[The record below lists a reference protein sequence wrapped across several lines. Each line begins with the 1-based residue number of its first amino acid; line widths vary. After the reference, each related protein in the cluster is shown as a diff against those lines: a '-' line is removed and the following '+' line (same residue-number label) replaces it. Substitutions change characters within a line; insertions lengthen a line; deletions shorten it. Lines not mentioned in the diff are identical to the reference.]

1 MTNTRLTNKETFY
14 IFIKYPHKQTQ
25 SFFFFSLQMEDS
37 QTTVQMETRP
47 PKTLTSD
54 PNKLP
59 DDDALNSKLVG
70 GVKTFNNIIT

>member
-1 MTNTRLTNKETFY
+1 MEDSSVQYSDSTFN
-14 IFIKYPHKQTQ
+14 
-25 SFFFFSLQMEDS
+25 MEDS
-37 QTTVQMETRP
+37 QTTLEMETRP

-70 GVKTFNNIIT
+70 GVKKFNNIIT